1 MALSQVGHEF
11 PYLAPPIVKKWI
23 LSTMNELL
31 VFMCDGA
38 PVRGEI
44 VSISSAWQAVLEH
57 RNDPPVVR
65 RILGDFVGAA
75 TLLSA
80 SLKFDGTLIIQAQ
93 SKGPIQL
100 LVVECKSDLTMRA
113 TVKLSV
119 EAADINLDA
128 TLGELLDADN
138 TGRLVITLDPSD
150 RQPGQPPYQG
160 IVALK
165 EHRGAIIRPVT
176 SAAEAIALYM
186 QNSEQLDT
194 RIWLASNE
202 THVGGLLL
210 QRLPDSGGYAHL
222 DPQLAA
228 EGWSRIQTLGET
240 ITDEELLTLSPQTI
254 LRRLF
259 LEESAVNGVRSFPSR
274 PIRFSCR
281 CSRAKVAD
289 VLRMLGEEEVQS
301 ILKEQGAVETQCDFC
316 TKAYRFD
323 AVDCRQVFKT
333 DLLADATRPPSS
345 GH

>member
-1 MALSQVGHEF
+1 
-11 PYLAPPIVKKWI
+11 
-23 LSTMNELL
+23 MNELL

-44 VSISSAWQAVLEH
+44 VSISSAWQAVLER
-57 RNDPPVVR
+57 RNDPPAVR

-100 LVVECKSDLTMRA
+100 LVVECKSDLSMRA

-119 EAADINLDA
+119 DPSEISSEA
-128 TLGELLDADN
+128 TLAELLDVSN
-138 TGRLVITLDPSD
+138 SGRLVITLDPAD
-150 RQPGQPPYQG
+150 REPGQAPYQG
-160 IVALK
+160 IVALQD
-165 EHRGAIIRPVT
+165 HQGAVIKPVS

-194 RIWLASNE
+194 RIWLASSD

-210 QRLPDSGGYAHL
+210 QRLPNSGGHAHL
-222 DPQLAA
+222 DPVIAA
-228 EGWSRIQTLGET
+228 EGWNRIQTLGET
-240 ITDEELLTLSPQTI
+240 ITHEELLTLAPETI

-259 LEESAVNGVRSFPSR
+259 LEESTENGVRSFPAR
-274 PIRFSCR
+274 PIRFACR
-281 CSRAKVAD
+281 CSRTKVAD
-289 VLRMLGEEEVQS
+289 ILRMLGEEEVQS
-301 ILKEQGAVETQCDFC
+301 ILAEQGAVETICDFC
-316 TKAYRFD
+316 AKHYRFD
-323 AVDCRQVFKT
+323 AVDCLQVFKT
-333 DLLADATRPPSS
+333 DLLSDATRPPSS

>member
-1 MALSQVGHEF
+1 
-11 PYLAPPIVKKWI
+11 
-23 LSTMNELL
+23 MNELL
-31 VFMCDGA
+31 VFICDGA

-44 VSISSAWQAVLEH
+44 VSISSAWQAVLE
-57 RNDPPVVR
+57 RRDDPPAIR

-100 LVVECKSDLTMRA
+100 LVVECTSNLSMRA

-119 EAADINLDA
+119 DPSEIRPDA
-128 TLGELLDADN
+128 SLGELLDASN
-138 TGRLVITLDPSD
+138 TGRLVITLDPAN
-150 RQPGQPPYQG
+150 REPGQPPYQG
-160 IVALK
+160 IVALQ
-165 EHRGAIIRPVT
+165 EHRGAVIKPVS

-194 RIWLASNE
+194 RIWLASND
-202 THVGGLLL
+202 THIGGLLL
-210 QRLPDSGGYAHL
+210 QRLPDSGGHAHL
-222 DPQLAA
+222 DPQTAA

-240 ITDEELLTLSPQTI
+240 ITDDELLTLSPETI

-259 LEESAVNGVRSFPSR
+259 LEESSENGVRSFPAR
-274 PIRFSCR
+274 PIHFSCR
-281 CSRAKVAD
+281 CSRNKVAD

-301 ILKEQGAVETQCDFC
+301 ILAEQGAVETVCDFC
-316 TKAYRFD
+316 AKPYRFD
-323 AVDCRQVFKT
+323 AVDCLQVFKT
-333 DLLADATRPPSS
+333 ELLSDATRPPSS

>member
-1 MALSQVGHEF
+1 
-11 PYLAPPIVKKWI
+11 
-23 LSTMNELL
+23 MNELL

-44 VSISSAWQAVLEH
+44 VSISSAWQAVLER
-57 RNDPPVVR
+57 RNEPPAVR

-100 LVVECKSDLTMRA
+100 MVIECTSNLSMRA

-119 EAADINLDA
+119 DASEISPDA
-128 TLGELLDADN
+128 TLGELLDASN
-138 TGRLVITLDPSD
+138 TGRLVITLDPTN
-150 RQPGQPPYQG
+150 REPGQPPYQG
-160 IVALK
+160 IVALQ
-165 EHRGAIIRPVT
+165 EHRGTAIKPVS

-194 RIWLASNE
+194 RIWLASSD

-210 QRLPDSGGYAHL
+210 QRLPDSGGHVHL
-222 DPQLAA
+222 DPQTAS

-240 ITDEELLTLSPQTI
+240 ITDEELLTLAPETI

-259 LEESAVNGVRSFPSR
+259 LEESSENGVRSFPPR
-274 PIRFSCR
+274 PIHFSCR
-281 CSRAKVAD
+281 CSRNKVAD

-301 ILKEQGAVETQCDFC
+301 ILSEQGAVETVCDFC
-316 TKAYRFD
+316 AKPYRFD
-323 AVDCRQVFKT
+323 AVDCLQVFKT
-333 DLLADATRPPSS
+333 DLLSDATRPPSS

>member
-1 MALSQVGHEF
+1 
-11 PYLAPPIVKKWI
+11 
-23 LSTMNELL
+23 MNELL

-44 VSISSAWQAVLEH
+44 VSIGSAWQAVLER
-57 RNDPPVVR
+57 RNDPPAVR

-100 LVVECKSDLTMRA
+100 LVVECKSDLSMRA

-119 EAADINLDA
+119 DPSEIALNASLAD
-128 TLGELLDADN
+128 LLDVSN
-138 TGRLVITLDPSD
+138 SGRLVITLDPAD
-150 RQPGQPPYQG
+150 REPGQAPYQG
-160 IVALK
+160 IVALQDHQGSVLK
-165 EHRGAIIRPVT
+165 PVT

-194 RIWLASNE
+194 RIWLASSD
-202 THVGGLLL
+202 TQVGGLLL
-210 QRLPDSGGYAHL
+210 QRLPNSGGHAHL
-222 DPQLAA
+222 DPQIAS

-240 ITDEELLTLSPQTI
+240 ITDKELLTLPPATI

-259 LEESAVNGVRSFPSR
+259 LEESTENGVRSFPTR
-274 PIRFSCR
+274 PIRFACR
-281 CSRAKVAD
+281 CSRTKVAD
-289 VLRMLGEEEVQS
+289 ILRMLGEEEVQS
-301 ILKEQGAVETQCDFC
+301 ILAEQGAVETVCDFC
-316 TKAYRFD
+316 AKPYRFD
-323 AVDCRQVFKT
+323 AVDCLQVFKT
-333 DLLADATRPPSS
+333 DLLSDATRPPSS

>member
-1 MALSQVGHEF
+1 
-11 PYLAPPIVKKWI
+11 
-23 LSTMNELL
+23 MNELL
-31 VFMCDGA
+31 VFICDGA

-44 VSISSAWQAVLEH
+44 VSMSSAWQAILE
-57 RNDPPVVR
+57 RRTDPPAVR

-80 SLKFDGTLIIQAQ
+80 SLKFEGTLIIQAQ

-100 LVVECKSDLTMRA
+100 LVVECKSDLSIRA

-119 EAADINLDA
+119 DPAEITPNA
-128 TLGELLDADN
+128 TLGELLDASQ
-138 TGRLVITLDPSD
+138 TGRLVITLDPKD
-150 RQPGQPPYQG
+150 REPGQPPYQG
-160 IVALK
+160 IVALQ
-165 EHRGAIIRPVT
+165 EHHGTMIKPVT

-194 RIWLASNE
+194 RIWLSSNE

-210 QRLPDSGGYAHL
+210 QRLPNSGGHAHL
-222 DPQLAA
+222 DPQIAA

-240 ITDEELLTLSPQTI
+240 ITDEELLNLPPATI

-259 LEESAVNGVRSFPSR
+259 LEESTENGVRSFPSR
-274 PIRFSCR
+274 PIRFACS
-281 CSRAKVAD
+281 CSRTKVAD

-301 ILKEQGAVETQCDFC
+301 ILAEQSVVETVCDFC
-316 TKAYRFD
+316 AQPYRFD
-323 AVDCRQVFKT
+323 AVDCQQVFKT
-333 DLLADATRPPSS
+333 DLLSDATRPPSG

>member
-1 MALSQVGHEF
+1 
-11 PYLAPPIVKKWI
+11 
-23 LSTMNELL
+23 MNELL

-44 VSISSAWQAVLEH
+44 VSIGSAWQAVLER
-57 RNDPPVVR
+57 RNDPPAIR

-100 LVVECKSDLTMRA
+100 LVVECTSNLSMRA
-113 TVKLSV
+113 TVKLAVDPS
-119 EAADINLDA
+119 EIADDA
-128 TLGELLDADN
+128 SLGELLDASN
-138 TGRLVITLDPSD
+138 TGRLVITLDPTN
-150 RQPGQPPYQG
+150 REPGQPPYQG
-160 IVALK
+160 IVALQ
-165 EHRGAIIRPVT
+165 EHSGTVIKPVS

-194 RIWLASNE
+194 RIWLASSD

-210 QRLPDSGGYAHL
+210 QRLPNSGGHAHL
-222 DPQLAA
+222 DPQTAA

-240 ITDEELLTLSPQTI
+240 ITNEELLTLSPETI

-259 LEESAVNGVRSFPSR
+259 LEESTENGVRSFPVR
-274 PIRFSCR
+274 PVSFSCR
-281 CSRAKVAD
+281 CSRNKVAD
-289 VLRMLGEEEVQS
+289 VLRMIGEEEVQS
-301 ILKEQGAVETQCDFC
+301 ILAEQGAVETICDFC
-316 TKAYRFD
+316 AKPYRFD
-323 AVDCRQVFKT
+323 AVDCLQVFKT
-333 DLLADATRPPSS
+333 DLLSDATRPPSS

>member
-1 MALSQVGHEF
+1 
-11 PYLAPPIVKKWI
+11 
-23 LSTMNELL
+23 MNELL

-44 VSISSAWQAVLEH
+44 VSIGSAWEAVLER
-57 RNDPPVVR
+57 RNDPPAVR

-100 LVVECKSDLTMRA
+100 LVVECKSDLSMRA

-119 EAADINLDA
+119 EASEIAVDA
-128 TLGELLDADN
+128 TLADLLDVSN
-138 TGRLVITLDPSD
+138 SGRLVITLDPAD
-150 RQPGQPPYQG
+150 REPGQPPYQG
-160 IVALK
+160 IVALQDHQGSVIK
-165 EHRGAIIRPVT
+165 PVT

-194 RIWLASNE
+194 RIWLASSD

-210 QRLPDSGGYAHL
+210 QRLPNSGGHAHL
-222 DPQLAA
+222 DPQVAV

-240 ITDEELLTLSPQTI
+240 ITDEELLTLPPETI

-259 LEESAVNGVRSFPSR
+259 LEESTENGVRSFPPR

-281 CSRAKVAD
+281 CSRTKVAD
-289 VLRMLGEEEVQS
+289 ILRMLGEEEVQS
-301 ILKEQGAVETQCDFC
+301 ILAEQGAVETVCDFC
-316 TKAYRFD
+316 AKPYRFD
-323 AVDCRQVFKT
+323 AVDCLQVFKT
-333 DLLADATRPPSS
+333 DLLSDATRPPSS

>member
-1 MALSQVGHEF
+1 
-11 PYLAPPIVKKWI
+11 
-23 LSTMNELL
+23 MNELL

-44 VSISSAWQAVLEH
+44 VSIGSAWQAVLER
-57 RNDPPVVR
+57 RNDPAAVR

-100 LVVECKSDLTMRA
+100 LVVECKSDLSMRA

-119 EAADINLDA
+119 EPSEIAEDA
-128 TLGELLDADN
+128 TLVDLLDVSGS
-138 TGRLVITLDPSD
+138 GRLVITLDPAD
-150 RQPGQPPYQG
+150 REPGQAPYQG
-160 IVALK
+160 IVALQDHQGSVIK
-165 EHRGAIIRPVT
+165 PVT

-194 RIWLASNE
+194 RIWLASSD

-210 QRLPDSGGYAHL
+210 QRLPNSGGHAHL
-222 DPQLAA
+222 DPQIAA

-240 ITDEELLTLSPQTI
+240 ITDEELLTLPPETI

-259 LEESAVNGVRSFPSR
+259 LEESTENGVRSFPAR

-281 CSRAKVAD
+281 CSRTKVAD
-289 VLRMLGEEEVQS
+289 ILRMLGEEEVQS
-301 ILKEQGAVETQCDFC
+301 ILAEQGAVETVCDFC
-316 TKAYRFD
+316 AKPYRFD
-323 AVDCRQVFKT
+323 AVDCLQVFKT
-333 DLLADATRPPSS
+333 DLLSDATRPPSS

>member
-1 MALSQVGHEF
+1 
-11 PYLAPPIVKKWI
+11 
-23 LSTMNELL
+23 MNELL
-31 VFMCDGA
+31 VFLCDGA

-44 VSISSAWQAVLEH
+44 VSISTAWQAVLER

-65 RILGDFVGAA
+65 QILGDFVGAA

-119 EAADINLDA
+119 DPSEISPTASLAQ
-128 TLGELLDADN
+128 LLDVEN
-138 TGRLVITLDPSD
+138 TGRLVITLDPAE
-150 RQPGQPPYQG
+150 RQSGQAPYQG
-160 IVALK
+160 IVALH
-165 EHRGAIIRPVT
+165 EHRGTVIKPVT
-176 SAAEAIALYM
+176 SAAEAITLYM

-194 RIWLASNE
+194 RIWLTSNE

-210 QRLPDSGGYAHL
+210 QRLPDSGGHAHL
-222 DPQLAA
+222 DPQIAA
-228 EGWSRIQTLGET
+228 EGWTRIQTLADT
-240 ITDEELLTLSPQTI
+240 ITNQELLTLSPKTI

-259 LEESAVNGVRSFPSR
+259 LEESTENGVRSFPPR
-274 PIRFSCR
+274 PVHFSCR

-289 VLRMLGEEEVQS
+289 VLRMLGEEEVES
-301 ILKEQGAVETQCDFC
+301 ILAERSSVDTECDFC
-316 TKAYRFD
+316 AKAYHFD

-333 DLLADATRPPSS
+333 DLLIDATRPPSR

>member
-1 MALSQVGHEF
+1 
-11 PYLAPPIVKKWI
+11 
-23 LSTMNELL
+23 MNELL

-44 VSISSAWQAVLEH
+44 VSISTAWQAVLER
-57 RNDPPVVR
+57 RNDPPAVR

-100 LVVECKSDLTMRA
+100 LVVECKSDLSVRA

-119 EAADINLDA
+119 DSSEIASNA
-128 TLGELLDADN
+128 TLADLLDV
-138 TGRLVITLDPSD
+138 TESGRLAITLDPTD
-150 RQPGQPPYQG
+150 REPGQAPYQG
-160 IVALK
+160 IVALQD
-165 EHRGAIIRPVT
+165 HQGSIIKPVA

-194 RIWLASNE
+194 RIWLASSD

-210 QRLPDSGGYAHL
+210 QRLPNSGGHAHL
-222 DPQLAA
+222 DSQIAD

-240 ITDEELLTLSPQTI
+240 ITSEELLTLSPEII

-259 LEESAVNGVRSFPSR
+259 LEESAENGVRSFPAR
-274 PIRFSCR
+274 PIRFACR
-281 CSRAKVAD
+281 CSRTKVAD
-289 VLRMLGEEEVQS
+289 ILRMLGEEEVQS
-301 ILKEQGAVETQCDFC
+301 ILAEQGAVETICDFC
-316 TKAYRFD
+316 AKPYRFD
-323 AVDCRQVFKT
+323 AVDCLQVFKT
-333 DLLADATRPPSS
+333 NSLSDATRPPSS

>member
-1 MALSQVGHEF
+1 
-11 PYLAPPIVKKWI
+11 
-23 LSTMNELL
+23 MNELL

-44 VSISSAWQAVLEH
+44 VSIGSAWQAVLER
-57 RNDPPVVR
+57 RNDPPAIR

-100 LVVECKSDLTMRA
+100 LVVECKSDLSMRA

-119 EAADINLDA
+119 DPSDIALDA
-128 TLGELLDADN
+128 SLADLLDVSSS
-138 TGRLVITLDPSD
+138 GRLVITLDPAD
-150 RQPGQPPYQG
+150 REPGQAPYQG
-160 IVALK
+160 IVALQDHQGSVIK
-165 EHRGAIIRPVT
+165 PVT

-194 RIWLASNE
+194 RIWLASSD

-210 QRLPDSGGYAHL
+210 QRLPNSGGHAHL
-222 DPQLAA
+222 DPEIAA

-240 ITDEELLTLSPQTI
+240 ITNEELLTLPPETI

-259 LEESAVNGVRSFPSR
+259 LEESTENGVRSFPAR
-274 PIRFSCR
+274 PIRFACR
-281 CSRAKVAD
+281 CSRTKVAD
-289 VLRMLGEEEVQS
+289 ILRMLGEEEVQN
-301 ILKEQGAVETQCDFC
+301 ILAEQGAVETVCDFC
-316 TKAYRFD
+316 AKPYRFD
-323 AVDCRQVFKT
+323 AVDCLQVFKT
-333 DLLADATRPPSS
+333 DLLSDATRPPSS